1 MLKGL
6 SIQWEGA
13 LDKPVPSDAGWALT
27 ARGAG
32 TWGTQY
38 DAVWTSWTAANILTA
53 AIGRGLRWVQ
63 GSVGGGYLGQISD
76 SGSLTV
82 TDFLNQYTSPGSLT
96 WRVHRTTAGLQVDV
110 IPVPAT
116 VTRILVTN
124 VAAVRTLA
132 GYVNALNIRYQAT
145 ADKGGAAATY
155 GMTSVTQ
162 PASIAAHGRTENY
175 WDLSSAGVM
184 SAGTAQGYGNAALA
198 KYTAASWAAAF
209 QVSPGQYLNAG
220 GAPVDLACEKAGEVV
235 RVILADGP
243 YGGEYNPA
251 PPVIFPVGQ
260 IAYNAIGGTAQITP
274 FQAWTDN
281 FATLLTLIKPILA

>member
-1 MLKGL
+1 M
-6 SIQWEGA
+6 
-13 LDKPVPSDAGWALT
+13 
-27 ARGAG
+27 
-32 TWGTQY
+32 
-38 DAVWTSWTAANILTA
+38 
-53 AIGRGLRWVQ
+53 
-63 GSVGGGYLGQISD
+63 
-76 SGSLTV
+76 
-82 TDFLNQYTSPGSLT
+82 
-96 WRVHRTTAGLQVDV
+96 HRTTAGLQVDV